1 MEAYAWE
8 ESSASIAKRLG
19 LDENEVI
26 RFDTNTSPYT
36 LDAVRQAIVGLQGM
50 PLNEYPAPDYADLV
64 EGISAYLQVDADQV
78 VVGAGA
84 DEIIDVI
91 AKAFL
96 EAGGQSVISTPTYS
110 MFRIASQSY
119 GANAT
124 DVSRGPGFSLDVDAV
139 VSAARNAKL
148 VWICN
153 PNSPTGNA
161 EPLSKIRATV
171 ESTAATVVV
180 DEAYGEFGGESA
192 VPLTKQYDNIIVIR
206 TLSKA
211 FGLAGARV
219 GYAVTN
225 SDLAAELNNLRLPNS
240 VSAPSAGLA
249 EAALSPQGI
258 RQMRENVTIITTERK
273 RMAEAL
279 GNRFRPFPSETNFLL
294 VDIGVNA
301 GTVFDTLL
309 SKGLVVRNVS
319 QKPLTQNCLR
329 ITVRS
334 PKENDRLLEAL
345 A

>member
-19 LDENEVI
+19 VNPNDVI

-50 PLNEYPAPDYADLV
+50 PLNEYPAPDYAGVV
-64 EGISAYLQVDADQV
+64 EGIGTYLQVDADQV
-78 VVGAGA
+78 VLGAGA
-84 DEIIDVI
+84 DEVIDVI

-96 EAGGQSVISTPTYS
+96 ENGEQSVVSTPTYS

-119 GANAT
+119 GARVSE
-124 DVSRGPGFSLDVDAV
+124 VSRGPGFSLEAGSL

-161 EPLSKIRATV
+161 EPLSKIRDIV

-180 DEAYGEFGGESA
+180 DEAYGEFGGQSA
-192 VPLTKQYDNIIVIR
+192 MPLVKQYENIIVIR

-225 SDLAAELNNLRLPNS
+225 PKLAAELNKLRLPNS
-240 VSAPSAGLA
+240 VSGFSASSA

-258 RQMRENVTIITTERK
+258 SQMRKNVNGIGRERRRIEK
-273 RMAEAL
+273 KLAEK
-279 GNRFRPFPSETNFLL
+279 FRLNPSVANFLL
-294 VDIGVNA
+294 VSLG
-301 GTVFDTLL
+301 GTAEKTIAELL
-309 SKGLVVRNVS
+309 AKGLVVRDFS
-319 QKPLTQNCLR
+319 RKTQTRGCIR
-329 ITVRS
+329 VTIRS
-334 PKENDRLLEAL
+334 PDENDRLLEAL